1 MNLRISKLFPYYFQ
15 LLNSL
20 SLRRISNFTIVGTSY
35 ILSRII
41 KRPFLAGNP
50 WSASVEPTTSCNLRC
65 PECPTGMRSLSRPK
79 GFMNM
84 DTYREILKK
93 LSPDLIYLTLY
104 FQGEPTLNPHFAEMV
119 KVARDSKIFV
129 STSTNGHYLNDENI
143 EKIIKSGLNHLI
155 ISLDGLDQQTYE
167 KYRVNGDFQTVIEG
181 IKRLVAARKSMHSKS
196 PFIELQFLVMR
207 HNEHQMQQARE
218 FAKQYGVDKLSFKT
232 AQVYNF
238 NSENSV
244 IPILKEQSRYKQQ
257 TDGSWI
263 IKKKVRNRCHRIWS
277 SLVVTW
283 DGKVVPCCYDK
294 NAVHQTGNLMEESF
308 ASVWKNQY
316 YNDFRKQVLKN
327 RFEIDICRNCGE

>member
-1 MNLRISKLFPYYFQ
+1 MSVFKWFSYYLL

-20 SLRRISNFTIVGTSY
+20 SLRRISNFILVGTSY
-35 ILSRII
+35 LVSRIVR
-41 KRPFLAGNP
+41 KPFLVGNP
-50 WSASVEPTTSCNLRC
+50 WAVSIEPTTSCNLRC
-65 PECPTGMRSLSRPK
+65 PECPAGMRSLSRPK

-84 DTYREILKK
+84 DVYRELIKR

-104 FQGEPTLNPHFAEMV
+104 FQGEPMLNPNFNEMV

-129 STSTNGHYLNDENI
+129 SSSTNGHFLNDENI
-143 EKIIKSGLNHLI
+143 ERIIKSGLNHLI

-167 KYRVNGDFQTVIEG
+167 KYRVNGDFKTVVEG
-181 IKRLVAARKSMHSKS
+181 IKRLVEARKSMHSKS

-238 NSENSV
+238 DSENPV
-244 IPILKEQSRYKQQ
+244 IPTLKEKSRYRQN
-257 TDGSWI
+257 TDGSWVI
-263 IKKKVRNRCHRIWS
+263 AKKVRNRCYRIWS

-283 DGKVVPCCYDK
+283 DGKVIPCCYDK
-294 NAVHQTGNLMEESF
+294 NADYQTGNLLEESLS
-308 ASVWKNQY
+308 SVWKNQHY
-316 YNDFRKQVLKN
+316 YKFRKQVLKN
-327 RFEIDICRNCGE
+327 RSGIDICRNCGE